1 MVYFYHMF
9 AAKQIPYNQTA
20 SFSKIVTDYL
30 SSADTLRPFYNH
42 APNLD
47 GIKAVIEKRK
57 NIATNRP
64 LLVEV
69 LKGQYNSV
77 QAFPG
82 VEQNIESLLQPNT
95 FTVCTA
101 HQPNLFTGPL
111 YFIYKILHAIKLS
124 AYLKEELPG
133 YNFVPV
139 YYMGSEDADFAEL
152 NHTYVDGKKLE
163 WKKEQKGAV
172 GRMIVDKTLV
182 QLIDELEGQLVVEK
196 KGAEVVALLRK
207 AYVPGKTIQ
216 MATFE
221 LLNELYGSY
230 GLIVLI
236 PDHPLLKAQMQQVF
250 ADDLFNNKPA
260 EIVKA
265 SSEKLSEHYNA
276 QAYPREI
283 NLFYLKDDIRERIEK
298 KDDRFYVLNT
308 EISFDET
315 ELKNELQIHPERF
328 SPNVILRGI
337 YQETILPNL
346 AFVGGGGELAY
357 WLQLKDLFAA
367 YNVSYPVLVLRNSF
381 LVIEEKWQKKMAQL
395 ELSITDI
402 FQPQD
407 ELMNR
412 IVKEKSENPVSLN
425 GNFEKATELF
435 EHIKSQALRVDTTLS
450 KHVAAIE
457 ARSLKALQELEKKM
471 LRAEKRKYAD
481 LQRQLEKLKAALFPN
496 NGLQERVENFSLF
509 YAKWG
514 KGFIE
519 DLYQHSLT
527 LEQEFTVLIEQTAD

>member
-1 MVYFYHMF
+1 LVYFYHMF

-30 SSADTLRPFYNH
+30 NGADTLRPFYDH

-57 NIATNRP
+57 NIATNRS
-64 LLVEV
+64 LLVDV
-69 LKGQYNSV
+69 LKEQYKSV
-77 QAFPG
+77 QAFPE
-82 VEQNIESLLQPNT
+82 VQQNIQSLLQPNT

-124 AYLKEELPG
+124 AYLKEELPE

-221 LLNELYGSY
+221 LLNELYGNY
-230 GLIVLI
+230 GLIVFI

-315 ELKNELQIHPERF
+315 ELKNELQSHPERF
-328 SPNVILRGI
+328 SPNVILRGM

-367 YNVSYPVLVLRNSF
+367 YNASYPVLVLRNSF

-412 IVKEKSENPVSLN
+412 IVKEKSQNPVSLN

-481 LQRQLEKLKAALFPN
+481 LQRQLEKLKTVLFPN

-519 DLYQHSLT
+519 DLYQHSLP
-527 LEQEFTVLIEQTAD
+527 LEQEFTVLIEQAAE